1 MKITKQKLREIIKEE
16 LSSVLD
22 KPVTG
27 IAEESG
33 FAPDRE
39 ALELKIEELEN
50 LISSNYHRSALNDER
65 IVSLAIKL
73 GIDVSDLGG
82 QEGPV

>member
-16 LSSVLD
+16 LSSALD
-22 KPVTG
+22 EPVTG
-27 IAEESG
+27 IAEENG

-73 GIDVSDLGG
+73 GIDVSDRGG